1 MDWDALCKGWIA
13 AVFMVLAVGLVE
25 LVYFSRFLLPLYTLV
40 GGGVYAMCLRF
51 LHAVNANDIQLARNL
66 LGRRV
71 DPLVRF
77 LEKIFL

>member
-13 AVFMVLAVGLVE
+13 AVFMVLFVGLLE
-25 LVYFSRFLLPLYTLV
+25 LVYFSRYLLPLYILV
-40 GGGVYAMCLRF
+40 GGAVYAMGLRF
-51 LHAVNANDIQLARNL
+51 LKALNANDIQLARNL
-66 LGRRV
+66 LGRRA